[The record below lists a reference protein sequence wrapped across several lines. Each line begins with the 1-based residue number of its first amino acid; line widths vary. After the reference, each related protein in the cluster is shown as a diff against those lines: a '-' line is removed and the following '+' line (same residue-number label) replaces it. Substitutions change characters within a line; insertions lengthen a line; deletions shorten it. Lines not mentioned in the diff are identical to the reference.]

1 MKPKLLKVPVQPQQ
15 SFSVRF
21 DSLPSFFT
29 EYHFHPEV
37 ELVYIHKGT
46 GTQFVGNSLFDFKQ
60 GDLTLLGSGLPH
72 LWKCDDNLS
81 GKKAEATVIHFLP
94 SLFGDTFWNL
104 PENNSIKQMLE
115 KAKMG
120 LQFNKKTKQEAT
132 ILLQEIQQ
140 ASSSK
145 KIILLLQLLYLLA
158 NTSRIKTLTT
168 KKTLGDYSTKTNE
181 RMNKVMQ
188 YVFDNYLQ
196 PIQLKRVAAIA
207 NMTEPAFCRYFRA
220 STKKSFT
227 KFIQELRINHA
238 CKLLSETDKSI
249 SAVCYESGFNN
260 VSNFNR
266 YFKLQMKLT
275 PLAYRQKTQL

>member
-29 EYHFHPEV
+29 EFHFHPEV

-46 GTQFVGNSLFDFKQ
+46 GTQVVGNSLIDFKP

-72 LWKCDDNLS
+72 LWKCDENLKS
-81 GKKAEATVIHFLP
+81 KKAEATVIHFLP
-94 SLFGDTFWNL
+94 SLFGEAFWNL
-104 PENNSIKQMLE
+104 PENNSIKQLLE

-120 LQFNKKTKQEAT
+120 LQFNKKTKQEA
-132 ILLQEIQQ
+132 IVLLQEILQ
-140 ASSSK
+140 APSSK
-145 KIILLLQLLYLLA
+145 KIILLLQLLHLLA
-158 NTSRIKTLTT
+158 NTTSNKTLTT
-168 KKTLGDYSTKTNE
+168 KKTQGDYSTKTNE

-196 PIQLKRVAAIA
+196 PIQLKKIASIA
-207 NMTEPAFCRYFRA
+207 NMTEPAFCRYFKA
-220 STKKSFT
+220 NTKKSFT

-238 CKLLSETDKSI
+238 CKLLSETEKSI
-249 SAVCYESGFNN
+249 AIICYESGFNN

-266 YFKLQMKLT
+266 YFKQQMKLT
-275 PLAYRQKTQL
+275 PLAYRTKIQV